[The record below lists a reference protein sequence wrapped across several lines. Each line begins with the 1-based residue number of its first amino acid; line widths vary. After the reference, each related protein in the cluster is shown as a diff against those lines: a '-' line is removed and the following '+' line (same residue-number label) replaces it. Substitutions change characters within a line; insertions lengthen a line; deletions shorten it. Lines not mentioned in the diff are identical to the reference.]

1 MTNWNLYRILIH
13 FLPKKGKINETT
25 LPECMAK
32 KAEKILRAH
41 RCMGASIAL
50 FDERKI
56 TGMLAFGAARKK
68 GEMARK
74 NTIYRAAS
82 VSKFITALGA
92 MKLHEEGKIDLD
104 ADVARFFPHSLR
116 HPKAPDTAI
125 TLRMLLSHTA
135 GIHDGDRYNNGIA
148 KGMPLSEILQGDSF
162 CAHLPHE
169 KWEYSNLGA
178 GIGGAVMEAMCQTDF
193 ETLMQETVFAPL
205 QVRATYYPQKT
216 EGLLADA
223 CRILPPQKGPNFDA
237 EKRKSRPLPPAEINP
252 EAHYALAHGNLCLS
266 AFDLAKLGV
275 AGMTSGFLTE
285 ESLSEMRKIIQP
297 FGERANNL
305 SQGVGTFILQEPRI
319 SPRPIYGHQGMAY
332 GAVHGIF
339 FDPEIK
345 KGLAILTT
353 GASEARRGVLADLNF
368 DLISLFLGEKHG

>member
-25 LPECMAK
+25 LPESMAK

-50 FDERKI
+50 FDEREI
-56 TGMLAFGAARKK
+56 TGMLAFGAARKN

-178 GIGGAVMEAMCQTDF
+178 GIGGAVTEAAAGQDF
-193 ETLMQETVFAPL
+193 EMLMQETVFSPL
-205 QVRATYYPQKT
+205 NVQATYYPQK
-216 EGLLADA
+216 A
-223 CRILPPQKGPNFDA
+223 Q
-237 EKRKSRPLPPAEINP
+237 
-252 EAHYALAHGNLCLS
+252 
-266 AFDLAKLGV
+266 
-275 AGMTSGFLTE
+275 
-285 ESLSEMRKIIQP
+285 
-297 FGERANNL
+297 
-305 SQGVGTFILQEPRI
+305 
-319 SPRPIYGHQGMAY
+319 
-332 GAVHGIF
+332 AVQNVYH
-339 FDPEIK
+339 
-345 KGLAILTT
+345 
-353 GASEARRGVLADLNF
+353 R
-368 DLISLFLGEKHG
+368 

>member
-1 MTNWNLYRILIH
+1 M
-13 FLPKKGKINETT
+13 NE
-25 LPECMAK
+25 
-32 KAEKILRAH
+32 
-41 RCMGASIAL
+41 
-50 FDERKI
+50 
-56 TGMLAFGAARKK
+56 
-68 GEMARK
+68 
-74 NTIYRAAS
+74 
-82 VSKFITALGA
+82 V
-92 MKLHEEGKIDLD
+92 EGKDMCNIAAYAGNRQAAPILLEM
-104 ADVARFFPHSLR
+104 LR
-116 HPKAPDTAI
+116 RQQDYDGG
-125 TLRMLLSHTA
+125 MSA
-135 GIHDGDRYNNGIA
+135 GIA
-148 KGMPLSEILQGDSF
+148 TV
-162 CAHLPHE
+162 HE
-169 KWEYSNLGA
+169 GKLYWRKVVGS
-178 GIGGAVMEAMCQTDF
+178 V

-275 AGMTSGFLTE
+275 AGMTPGFLTE
-285 ESLSEMRKIIQP
+285 ESLSEMRRIIQP
-297 FGERANNL
+297 FGDRANNL

-332 GAVHGIF
+332 GAVHGVF

-353 GASEARRGVLADLNF
+353 GASEARCGVLADLNF